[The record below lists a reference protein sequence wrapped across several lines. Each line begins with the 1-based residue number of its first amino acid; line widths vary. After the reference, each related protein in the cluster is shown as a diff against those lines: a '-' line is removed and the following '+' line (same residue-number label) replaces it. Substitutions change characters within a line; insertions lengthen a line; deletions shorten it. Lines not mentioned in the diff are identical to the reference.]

1 MDQLKPV
8 IDFCKKQYFWILLGI
23 VSALSITGFV
33 LTKMSLATQLDT
45 QKKLVDSKYSVVQ
58 EVSGKAST
66 HPNENS
72 HKEMDRIVGVIAEDV
87 RKAWELQY
95 MRQVKIMQWPNSLGQ
110 DFVAQVDKYRPI
122 ELLPFPV
129 TDEKI
134 GLPYRERYRDYVD
147 PLFPKLAKIIGANW
161 EVTTDDIVGGAAAGP
176 GGSGGLGAPSGGGGR
191 GIGGP
196 GGLDPGDML
205 GGSGGIGGP
214 TGKDVPKS
222 LVYWQPTSQKELMQS
237 VLWWH
242 DKKRAPSTLEI
253 LYTQEDLWIIE
264 GLMNIIKAT
273 NGDAQ
278 ENFQA
283 AIKEI
288 EFLRIGKNA
297 VGRAGVL
304 TSLGS
309 SGNMGMGGMGSGSSG
324 MPMPGSGDD
333 GGGQMDMGSSGGS
346 PPAPG
351 AEGMEGMLDGAEGGA
366 GAPAAPDPA
375 SGRYVDIAFQPING
389 DTLRSVVS
397 GGSVDGTSA
406 PLAVAKRVPVRMRFK
421 MDQRKLNRLLTEC
434 GNADLLL
441 EIRQVRIN
449 TDPHGNADLGG
460 MMGGGGRPGP
470 QMGGMA
476 GLPGLGSPDGGME
489 GSGSG
494 GGTGP
499 AIVGTSK
506 SYDLPVE
513 VYGIVYLF
521 NPVDMNKLGIEKV
534 TAETQIENVG
544 RVSAAESTGL
554 ETDQSAS
561 AEEGAPASA
570 PAAPQPGNVPPGN
583 GAAGNG
589 AAGNGA
595 AGNGAAGNG
604 AAGNGAAGNG
614 AVPPADNSG
623 GAAVPPASPAVPDA
637 TGANPNGVDP
647 AAAGPAAAAGTGGG
661 N

>member
-1 MDQLKPV
+1 
-8 IDFCKKQYFWILLGI
+8 
-23 VSALSITGFV
+23 
-33 LTKMSLATQLDT
+33 
-45 QKKLVDSKYSVVQ
+45 
-58 EVSGKAST
+58 
-66 HPNENS
+66 
-72 HKEMDRIVGVIAEDV
+72 
-87 RKAWELQY
+87 
-95 MRQVKIMQWPNSLGQ
+95 
-110 DFVAQVDKYRPI
+110 
-122 ELLPFPV
+122 
-129 TDEKI
+129 
-134 GLPYRERYRDYVD
+134 
-147 PLFPKLAKIIGANW
+147 
-161 EVTTDDIVGGAAAGP
+161 
-176 GGSGGLGAPSGGGGR
+176 
-191 GIGGP
+191 
-196 GGLDPGDML
+196 
-205 GGSGGIGGP
+205 
-214 TGKDVPKS
+214 
-222 LVYWQPTSQKELMQS
+222 
-237 VLWWH
+237 
-242 DKKRAPSTLEI
+242 
-253 LYTQEDLWIIE
+253 
-264 GLMNIIKAT
+264 
-273 NGDAQ
+273 
-278 ENFQA
+278 
-283 AIKEI
+283 
-288 EFLRIGKNA
+288 
-297 VGRAGVL
+297 
-304 TSLGS
+304 
-309 SGNMGMGGMGSGSSG
+309 
-324 MPMPGSGDD
+324 
-333 GGGQMDMGSSGGS
+333 
-346 PPAPG
+346 
-351 AEGMEGMLDGAEGGA
+351 
-366 GAPAAPDPA
+366 
-375 SGRYVDIAFQPING
+375 
-389 DTLRSVVS
+389 
-397 GGSVDGTSA
+397 
-406 PLAVAKRVPVRMRFK
+406 MRFK

-604 AAGNGAAGNG
+604 A
-614 AVPPADNSG
+614 VPPADNSG